1 MIATART
8 AHFSATFGIV
18 GVNMR
23 ALVGGTLIDGSGSE
37 PLADSTVLV
46 GEDGRIANVGPRA
59 AVTIPEEA
67 QQLDISGLTVMPGL
81 IDCHDH
87 LASFTYDLLS
97 RWGMT
102 EPQSTRAIRIARV
115 IEDTLQSGYTTIR
128 DCGWL
133 DAGYKGAVEQGII
146 DGPRL
151 LVAAG
156 PLGPTHSVQDRPTF
170 SGHRRYSMPDPN
182 IPYGVADGDAEI
194 RAAVR
199 ENARVGA
206 DLIKVFQTG
215 FGRAT
220 HLGTDACYDLPELK
234 TLVAE
239 SHAQGKLV
247 ACHAVG
253 GPGLRTAVEARVD
266 SIEHGCYL
274 DLDHD
279 LLRMMADNNITL
291 VPTLTVFAHH
301 SAEGNP
307 VAQVEAREFREHHIE
322 TVQQAMRLGVR
333 VVAGTDAGGWFHGN
347 NSIELDML
355 ADAGMTPMEAIV
367 AGTGEAAACC
377 GLGADLGTLEAGKL
391 ADVIVVDCNPLA
403 DITALQDRDNIR
415 LVMKEG
421 AIYRNLLSA

>member
-1 MIATART
+1 MKAI
-8 AHFSATFGIV
+8 
-18 GVNMR
+18 
-23 ALVGGTLIDGSGSE
+23 VGGTLIDGTGNV
-37 PLADSTVLV
+37 PLQDSTVLI
-46 GEDGRIANVGPRA
+46 GDDGRIAAAGPRA
-59 AVTIPEEA
+59 AVALPEGTEQIDA
-67 QQLDISGLTVMPGL
+67 AHRAVMPGL

-102 EPQSTRAIRIARV
+102 EPRSTRTLRIAQV

-133 DAGYKGAVEQGII
+133 EAGFRVAVEEGLIT
-146 DGPRL
+146 GPRL

-170 SGHRRYSMPDPN
+170 SGHRRYEMPDPN
-182 IPYGVADGDAEI
+182 IPSGVADGADEI
-194 RAAVR
+194 RAVVR

-220 HLGTDACYDLPELK
+220 HLGTDACFDLDELK
-234 TLVAE
+234 ALVHE
-239 SHAQGKLV
+239 SHEQGKLV

-253 GPGLRTAVEARVD
+253 GPGLRTAVEAGVD

-274 DLDHD
+274 DLDTD
-279 LLRMMADNNITL
+279 LLRMMADKDMTL

-307 VAQVEAREFREHHIE
+307 VAQVEAREFRQHHVE

-355 ADAGMTPMEAIV
+355 VDAGMTPMQAIV
-367 AGTGEAAACC
+367 SGTGEAAACC
-377 GLGADLGTLEAGKL
+377 GLGGDLGTLEPGKL
-391 ADVIVVDCNPLA
+391 ADVIVVDGDPLA
-403 DITALQDRDNIR
+403 DITVLQDRER
-415 LVMKEG
+415 VQLVMKEG
-421 AIYRNLLSA
+421 QIYRDLLPSR

>member
-1 MIATART
+1 MQ
-8 AHFSATFGIV
+8 
-18 GVNMR
+18 
-23 ALVGGTLIDGSGSE
+23 ALVGGTLIDGKGGE

-46 GEDGRIANVGPRA
+46 GDNGRITAAGPGA
-59 AVTIPEEA
+59 AVAVPEGA
-67 QQLDISGLTVMPGL
+67 QLVDVTGMMIMPGL

-102 EPQSTRAIRIARV
+102 EPRSTRTLRIAHV

-133 DAGYKGAVEQGII
+133 EAGFRVAVEEGLIT
-146 DGPRL
+146 GPRL

-182 IPYGVADGDAEI
+182 IPYGVADGEAEI
-194 RAAVR
+194 RAVVR

-220 HLGTDACYDLPELK
+220 HLGTDACYDLEELK

-253 GPGLRTAVEARVD
+253 GPGLRTAVEAGVD

-279 LLRMMADNNITL
+279 LLRMMADKNITL

-322 TVQQAMRLGVR
+322 TVQQAMRYGVR

-347 NSIELDML
+347 NAVELDML
-355 ADAGMTPMEAIV
+355 ADAGMTPMQAIIS
-367 AGTGEAAACC
+367 GTREAAACC
-377 GLGADLGTLEAGKL
+377 GLEGDLGTLEAGKL
-391 ADVIVVDCNPLA
+391 ADVIVVDGDPLR
-403 DITALQDRDNIR
+403 DITVLQERERIK
-415 LVMKEG
+415 LVLKEG
-421 AIYRNLLSA
+421 QVYRNLMA

>member
-1 MIATART
+1 MQ
-8 AHFSATFGIV
+8 
-18 GVNMR
+18 
-23 ALVGGTLIDGSGSE
+23 ALVGGTLIDGKGGE

-46 GEDGRIANVGPRA
+46 GDNGRITAAGPGA
-59 AVTIPEEA
+59 AVAVPEGA
-67 QQLDISGLTVMPGL
+67 QLVDVTGMMIMPGL

-102 EPQSTRAIRIARV
+102 EPRSTRTLRIARV

-133 DAGYKGAVEQGII
+133 EAGFRVAVEEGLIT
-146 DGPRL
+146 GPRL

-182 IPYGVADGDAEI
+182 IPYGVADGEAEI
-194 RAAVR
+194 RAVVR

-220 HLGTDACYDLPELK
+220 HLGTDACYDLEELK

-253 GPGLRTAVEARVD
+253 GPGLRTAVNAGVD

-279 LLRMMADNNITL
+279 LLRMMADKNITL

-322 TVQQAMRLGVR
+322 TVQQAMRYGVR

-347 NSIELDML
+347 NAVELDML
-355 ADAGMTPMEAIV
+355 ADAGMTPMQAIIS
-367 AGTGEAAACC
+367 GTREAAACC
-377 GLGADLGTLEAGKL
+377 GLEGDLGTLEAGKL
-391 ADVIVVDCNPLA
+391 ADVIVVDGDPLH
-403 DITALQDRDNIR
+403 DITVLQERERIK
-415 LVMKEG
+415 LVLKEG
-421 AIYRNLLSA
+421 LVYRDMLN

>member
-1 MIATART
+1 MQAI
-8 AHFSATFGIV
+8 
-18 GVNMR
+18 
-23 ALVGGTLIDGSGSE
+23 VGGTLIDGSGGE
-37 PLADSTVLV
+37 PLPDSTVLV
-46 GEDGRIANVGPRA
+46 RDDGRIVAAGPSP
-59 AVTIPEEA
+59 AVAIPEGTRQVDA
-67 QQLDISGLTVMPGL
+67 TGLTVLPGL

-87 LASFTYDLLS
+87 LASFTYDLFS

-102 EPQSTRAIRIARV
+102 EPRSTRTLRIARV

-133 DAGYKGAVEQGII
+133 EAGFRVAVEEGLIE
-146 DGPRL
+146 GPRL

-170 SGHRRYSMPDPN
+170 SGHRRYSMPDPS
-182 IPYGVADGDAEI
+182 IPYGVADGADEI
-194 RAAVR
+194 RAVVR

-220 HLGTDACYDLPELK
+220 HLGTDACYDLDEIK
-234 TLVAE
+234 TLVHE
-239 SHAQGKLV
+239 SHAQGRRV

-253 GPGLRTAVEARVD
+253 GPGLRTAVEAGVD

-279 LLRMMADNNITL
+279 LLRMMADKDITL

-322 TVQQAMRLGVR
+322 TVQHAMRYGVR

-347 NSIELDML
+347 NAVELDML
-355 ADAGMTPMEAIV
+355 IDAGMTPMQAII
-367 AGTGEAAACC
+367 AGTAEAAACC
-377 GLGADLGTLEAGKL
+377 GLASDLGTLEPGKL
-391 ADVIVVDCNPLA
+391 ADLIVVDGDPLS
-403 DITALQDRDNIR
+403 DVTVLQERDRIG
-415 LVMKEG
+415 LVMKGG
-421 AIYRNLLSA
+421 AVFRDRISG

>member
-1 MIATART
+1 ML
-8 AHFSATFGIV
+8 
-18 GVNMR
+18 
-23 ALVGGTLIDGSGSE
+23 ALTGGTLIDGLGGD
-37 PLADSTVLV
+37 PLPDSTVLI
-46 GEDGRIANVGPRA
+46 GDDGRIAAAGPGA
-59 AVTIPEEA
+59 TVTIPEGSE
-67 QQLDISGLTVMPGL
+67 QVDISGHTIMPGL

-87 LASFTYDLLS
+87 LASFTYELMS

-102 EPQSTRAIRIARV
+102 EPRSTRTLRIARV

-133 DAGYKGAVEQGII
+133 EAGFRVAVEEGLIE
-146 DGPRL
+146 GPRL

-170 SGHRRYSMPDPN
+170 SGHRRYEMPDPN

-194 RAAVR
+194 RAVVR

-220 HLGTDACYDLPELK
+220 HLGTDACYDLGELK
-234 TLVAE
+234 TLVEE

-274 DLDHD
+274 DIDHD
-279 LLRMMADNNITL
+279 LLRMMADNDITL

-301 SAEGNP
+301 STEGNP

-322 TVQQAMRLGVR
+322 TVQQAMRYGVR

-347 NSIELDML
+347 NSVELDML
-355 ADAGMTPMEAIV
+355 VDAGMTPMQAIV
-367 AGTGEAAACC
+367 AGTREAAACC
-377 GLGADLGTLEAGKL
+377 GLESDLGTLSSGR
-391 ADVIVVDCNPLA
+391 LA
-403 DITALQDRDNIR
+403 DILVVGGNPLSDITVLQDRDKIR
-415 LVMKEG
+415 LVLKG
-421 AIYRNLLSA
+421 GQICRNLVASN

>member
-1 MIATART
+1 MQ
-8 AHFSATFGIV
+8 
-18 GVNMR
+18 
-23 ALVGGTLIDGSGSE
+23 ALVGGTLIDGVGGE
-37 PLADSTVLV
+37 PLSDSAVLI
-46 GEDGRIANVGPRA
+46 GDDGRIVAAGPRA
-59 AVTIPEEA
+59 ATVLPEGTE
-67 QQLDISGLTVMPGL
+67 QTDTSGHTVMPGL

-87 LASFTYDLLS
+87 LASFTYDLMS

-102 EPQSTRAIRIARV
+102 EPRSTRTVRIARV

-133 DAGYKGAVEQGII
+133 DAGFKAAVDEGLVN
-146 DGPRL
+146 GPRL

-170 SGHRRYSMPDPN
+170 SGHRRYSMPDPHV
-182 IPYGVADGDAEI
+182 PYGVADGAEEI
-194 RAAVR
+194 RAVVR

-220 HLGTDACYDLPELK
+220 HLGTDACYNLEELT

-239 SHAQGKLV
+239 SHAQGRRV

-253 GPGLRTAVEARVD
+253 GPGLRTAVEAGVD

-279 LLRMMADNNITL
+279 LLRMMADKDIML
-291 VPTLTVFAHH
+291 VPTLTVFAFH
-301 SAEGNP
+301 SSEGNP

-322 TVQQAMRLGVR
+322 TVQQAMRYGVR

-347 NSIELDML
+347 NAVELDML
-355 ADAGMTPMEAIV
+355 ADAGMTPMQAII
-367 AGTGEAAACC
+367 AGTSEAAACC
-377 GLGADLGTLEAGKL
+377 ALERDLGTLQPGKL
-391 ADVIVVDCNPLA
+391 ADLIVVDGNPLG
-403 DITALQDRDNIR
+403 DITILQERERVR

-421 AIYRNLLSA
+421 RIFRDLLNA